1 MGTQSGEAGMS
12 LMERFRLDGQVAVI
26 TGAGKGIGAGIAR
39 ALAEAG
45 ANVVL
50 GARTRRDL
58 ERVAEDIAALGSKA
72 LVVPTDV
79 LKFDQLQNL
88 ADAAMG
94 EFGRID
100 VLVNNAGGFPPKPVS
115 QTTAKEFDAAIRF
128 NVTTAFE
135 LSRICAPLMVESAG
149 GGNILNISSI
159 AGHKP
164 TPCFAAYGT
173 AKGALSLLTGELA
186 QEFAPK
192 VRVNAIAV
200 GSTKTDALNTIL
212 TDEIEQTMVELT
224 PMGRLGEVEDIALG
238 ALYLCSPAASYVT
251 GEILG
256 VNGGLERLNM
266 QMPRAW
272 GGLG

>member
-1 MGTQSGEAGMS
+1 MT
-12 LMERFRLDGQVAVI
+12 LMDRFRLDGQVAVV

-45 ANVVL
+45 ARVVI
-50 GARTRRDL
+50 GARTRSDL
-58 ERVAEDIAALGSKA
+58 ERVAEEITALGSTA

-79 LKFDQLQNL
+79 LELEQLQQL
-88 ADAAMG
+88 ADAAMA
-94 EFGRID
+94 EYGRID

-115 QTTAKEFDAAIRF
+115 QTSAREFDAAMRF

-149 GGNILNISSI
+149 AGNILNISSI

-173 AKGALSLLTGELA
+173 AKGALSLLTRELA

-200 GSTKTDALNTIL
+200 GSTRTDALNTVL
-212 TDEIEQTMVELT
+212 TDEIEQTMVDLT

-251 GEILG
+251 GEILA
-256 VNGGLERLNM
+256 VNGGLERHNM

-272 GGLG
+272 GGVD

>member
-1 MGTQSGEAGMS
+1 MTI
-12 LMERFRLDGQVAVI
+12 LDRFRLDGKVAVV
-26 TGAGKGIGAGIAR
+26 TGAGKGIGAAIAR
-39 ALAEAG
+39 AFAEVG
-45 ANVVL
+45 ADVVI
-50 GARTRRDL
+50 GARTVVDL
-58 ERVAEDIAALGSKA
+58 EQVAKEVRAMGRRA

-79 LKFDQLQNL
+79 LDFSQLQVL
-88 ADAAMG
+88 ADRAMQ

-100 VLVNNAGGFPPKPVS
+100 ILVNNAGGFPPKPVS
-115 QTTAKEFDAAIRF
+115 QTTAREFEGAFRF
-128 NVTTAFE
+128 NVSTAFE

-149 GGNILNISSI
+149 GGAILNISSI

-164 TPCFAAYGT
+164 APCFAAYGT
-173 AKGALSLLTGELA
+173 AKAALSFLTQELA

-200 GSTKTDALNTIL
+200 GSTKTEALNTIL
-212 TDEIEQTMVELT
+212 TPEIEKMMEDLT
-224 PMGRLGEVEDIALG
+224 PLGRLGEVEDIALG
-238 ALYLCSPAASYVT
+238 AVYLCTPAAGYVT

-272 GGLG
+272 GGMG

>member
-1 MGTQSGEAGMS
+1 MA
-12 LMERFRLDGQVAVI
+12 LMERFRVDGQVAVI

-45 ANVVL
+45 ARVVL
-50 GARTRRDL
+50 GARTLSDL
-58 ERVAEDIAALGSKA
+58 EHVAKEIEDLGSQA
-72 LVVPTDV
+72 LAVPTDV
-79 LKFDQLQNL
+79 LQFDQLQAL
-88 ADAAMG
+88 ADAAMTQ
-94 EFGRID
+94 FGRID

-115 QTTAKEFDAAIRF
+115 QTSASEFEGAMRF

-173 AKGALSLLTGELA
+173 AKGALSLLTRELA

-200 GSTKTDALNTIL
+200 GSTRTDALNTVL
-212 TDEIEQTMVELT
+212 NDEIEQTMVELT

-272 GGLG
+272 GGVG

>member
-1 MGTQSGEAGMS
+1 MS
-12 LMERFRLDGQVAVI
+12 ILDNFRLDGKVAII
-26 TGAGKGIGAGIAR
+26 TGAGKGIGASIAR
-39 ALAEAG
+39 SFAEAG
-45 ANVVL
+45 ADVVI
-50 GARTRRDL
+50 GSRTKADL
-58 ERVAEDIAALGSKA
+58 EQVAQDIAALGRKA

-79 LKFDQLQNL
+79 LDYAQLQNL
-88 ADAAMG
+88 ADRAM
-94 EFGRID
+94 EAFGRID
-100 VLVNNAGGFPPKPVS
+100 LLVNNAGGFPPKPVA
-115 QTTAKEFDAAIRF
+115 QTTAKEFEAAFRF
-128 NVTTAFE
+128 NVSTAFE
-135 LSRICAPLMVESAG
+135 MSRICAPLMVESIGSGA
-149 GGNILNISSI
+149 ILNISSI

-173 AKGALSLLTGELA
+173 AKGALSLLSQELA

-200 GSTKTDALNTIL
+200 GSTKTDALNTVL
-212 TDEIEQTMVELT
+212 TPEIEQTMVDLT
-224 PMGRLGEVEDIALG
+224 PMARLGEVEDIALG

-272 GGLG
+272 GGMG

>member
-1 MGTQSGEAGMS
+1 MA
-12 LMERFRLDGQVAVI
+12 LLDRFSLDGKVALV

-50 GARTRRDL
+50 AARTKSDL
-58 ERVAEDIAALGSKA
+58 EAVASEIAALGAEA
-72 LVVPTDV
+72 LVLPTDV
-79 LKFDQLQNL
+79 LDLEQLGVPVEKSL
-88 ADAAMG
+88 
-94 EFGRID
+94 ERFGRLDI
-100 VLVNNAGGFPPKPVS
+100 LVNNAGGFPPKPML
-115 QTTAKEFDAAIRF
+115 QTSAREFEAAMRF

-135 LSRICAPLMVESAG
+135 LSRLCAPHLAERGEGA
-149 GGNILNISSI
+149 ILNISSV

-164 TPCFAAYGT
+164 TPCFSAYGT
-173 AKGALSLLTGELA
+173 AKGALSLLTRELA
-186 QEFAPK
+186 QEFAPRI
-192 VRVNAIAV
+192 RVNAIAV
-200 GSTKTDALNTIL
+200 GSTRTDALNTVL
-212 TDEIEQTMVELT
+212 TEDVERTMVELT

-251 GEILG
+251 GDILG

-272 GGLG
+272 GGMG

>member
-1 MGTQSGEAGMS
+1 MA
-12 LMERFRLDGQVAVI
+12 LMEKFRLDGQVAVI

-45 ANVVL
+45 ARIVL
-50 GARTRRDL
+50 GARTLADL
-58 ERVAEDIAALGSKA
+58 EQVAKEIQDLGSQA

-79 LKFDQLQNL
+79 LQFDQLQAL
-88 ADAAMG
+88 ADAAMTQ
-94 EFGRID
+94 FGRID

-115 QTTAKEFDAAIRF
+115 QTSAREFEAAMRF

-159 AGHKP
+159 AGDKP

-173 AKGALSLLTGELA
+173 AKGALSLLTRELA

-200 GSTKTDALNTIL
+200 GSTRTDALKTVL

-272 GGLG
+272 GGVG

>member
-1 MGTQSGEAGMS
+1 MA
-12 LMERFRLDGQVAVI
+12 LLDKFKLDGRVAVI
-26 TGAGKGIGAGIAR
+26 TGAGKGIGAAIAK
-39 ALAEAG
+39 AFAEAG
-45 ANVVL
+45 ADVVI
-50 GARTRRDL
+50 GARTQSDL
-58 ERVAEDIAALGSKA
+58 DAVAADVEALGRRA
-72 LVVPTDV
+72 LTVPTDV
-79 LKFDQLQNL
+79 LDYAQLQNL
-88 ADAAMG
+88 ADQAMA

-100 VLVNNAGGFPPKPVS
+100 ILVNNAGGFPPKPAL
-115 QTTAKEFDAAIRF
+115 QTSAKELDAAFRF

-135 LSRICAPLMVESAG
+135 MSRICAPLMAEA

-173 AKGALSLLTGELA
+173 AKGALSLITQELA

-200 GSTKTDALNTIL
+200 GSTKTDALNTVL
-212 TDEIEQTMVELT
+212 TPEVEQTMVDLT

-238 ALYLCSPAASYVT
+238 ALYLCSDAANYVT

-272 GGLG
+272 GGMG

>member
-1 MGTQSGEAGMS
+1 MS
-12 LMERFRLDGQVAVI
+12 LLDKFKLNGKVAVI
-26 TGAGKGIGAGIAR
+26 TGAGKGIGAAIAR
-39 ALAEAG
+39 AFAEAG
-45 ANVVL
+45 ADVVI
-50 GARTRRDL
+50 GARTESDL
-58 ERVAEDIAALGSKA
+58 QGVATDIAATGQRA

-79 LKFDQLQNL
+79 LDPAQLLRL
-88 ADAAMG
+88 ANSAMQ

-100 VLVNNAGGFPPKPVS
+100 VLVNNAGGFPPKPVA
-115 QTTAKEFDAAIRF
+115 QTTTKEFEGAFRF
-128 NVTTAFE
+128 NVSTAFE

-149 GGNILNISSI
+149 EGNILNISSI

-173 AKGALSLLTGELA
+173 AKGALSLLTQELA

-200 GSTKTDALNTIL
+200 GSTKTDALNTVL
-212 TDEIEQTMVELT
+212 TPEIEQTMIDLT
-224 PMGRLGEVEDIALG
+224 PMARLGETEDIALG

-272 GGLG
+272 GGMG

>member
-1 MGTQSGEAGMS
+1 MS
-12 LMERFRLDGQVAVI
+12 IIDQFRLDNKVAVI

-39 ALAEAG
+39 AFAEAG
-45 ANVVL
+45 ADVVL
-50 GARTRRDL
+50 AARTESDL
-58 ERVAEDIAALGSKA
+58 HQVAKDIIALGRRA

-79 LKFDQLQNL
+79 LDFAQLQQL
-88 ADAAMG
+88 VDASMA

-100 VLVNNAGGFPPKPVS
+100 IVVNNAGGFPPKPVAR
-115 QTTAKEFDAAIRF
+115 TTATDFERAFRF
-128 NVTTAFE
+128 NVSTAFE
-135 LSRICAPLMVESAG
+135 MSRICAPLMVEHSGSGA
-149 GGNILNISSI
+149 ILNISSI

-173 AKGALSLLTGELA
+173 AKGALSMLTQELA

-200 GSTKTDALNTIL
+200 GSTRTDALNTVL
-212 TDEIEQTMVELT
+212 TEEIEHTMVDLT
-224 PMGRLGEVEDIALG
+224 PMARLGEVEDIALG

-256 VNGGLERLNM
+256 VNGGMERLNM
-266 QMPRAW
+266 EMPRAW
-272 GGLG
+272 GGMG